1 MAVLTATGI
10 QFTITDTINSR
21 YWMYPAGTKKM
32 FYQANAPTG
41 WTRDA
46 THDNKAL
53 RVVSGSGGGSGG
65 NITFTSAFPASAVPI
80 SIPISA
86 TPQVTNPGGQTAF
99 LVGAT
104 TLALS
109 QLPDHTHS
117 SLQSAN
123 GGAGANPF
131 SNAGA
136 RRFAGNTATS
146 GMNESTGGGAHDH
159 PFSGTASVSTTGS
172 TTLGM
177 NVQYIDAIVCTLS

>member
-1 MAVLTATGI
+1 MAVLTSTGI
-10 QFTITDTINSR
+10 QFSITDTINSR
-21 YWMYPAGTKKM
+21 YWMYPAGTKKC

-41 WTRDA
+41 WTRDTA
-46 THDNKAL
+46 HDNKAL
-53 RVVSGSGGGSGG
+53 RVVSSAGGGSGG
-65 NITFTSAFPASAVPI
+65 SVSFTAAFPASAVPI
-80 SIPISA
+80 SVPISG
-86 TPQVTNPGGQTAF
+86 TPQVVNGSGQTSY

-146 GMNESTGGGAHDH
+146 GMNESVGGGAHDH
-159 PFSGTASVSTTGS
+159 PFSGSASVSTSGS
-172 TTLGM
+172 TTLGLQ
-177 NVQYIDAIVCTLS
+177 VQYIDAIICTLS